1 VGGTFEV
8 LHQGHKALLKKAFLL
23 GKVTVGLTSN
33 IFAQK
38 LKKRKVKDFKKRKKE
53 LTEINPL
60 YLL

>member
-1 VGGTFEV
+1 M